1 MFILFF
7 FPPLPGLFPPF
18 LSFFLLCVFVR
29 PCACVC
35 VCVCVCVYAHS
46 VAHLNL
52 LLITSHTSRLSEGLL
67 TVEDYQPE
75 PFNPFSA
82 LPAPTRR
89 LINAPIMSPSKK
101 RCNVQFFSSHLLQQK
116 DPRLPWHNAPT
127 GSQRTNALQ
136 LQSL

>member
-18 LSFFLLCVFVR
+18 LSFFLLCVCLCDPVR
-29 PCACVC
+29 
-35 VCVCVCVYAHS
+35 VCVYAHS